1 MIIMHNSMSFVT
13 EFLYK
18 FEVKNWKD
26 CHFRLLI
33 SAMVYFRHMYSVN
46 DNLTLICTVDTLQ
59 IIAYGRE
66 FVQFEQLLWFITL
79 YVPEIHLGSL
89 L

>member
-1 MIIMHNSMSFVT
+1 MHNSMSFVT

-18 FEVKNWKD
+18 FEVTNWKH
-26 CHFRLLI
+26 CHLRLLL
-33 SAMVYFRHMYSVN
+33 SALVYFRHMHSVN

-66 FVQFEQLLWFITL
+66 IRSVGTIIMVYYFIR
-79 YVPEIHLGSL
+79 I
-89 L
+89 